1 MTLTQVKKLAN
12 AADKAIAVGRPLN
25 RHICVHWEAA
35 GLSDREAMAATTAFL
50 KYLREWLRGQT
61 AYLWTRENGGGKG
74 SHVHILAHIPDAK
87 RMSGALSRR
96 WVQRC
101 TIRTYR
107 AGAIF
112 SRKIAGAGQPDG
124 ALYAQNLSKVL
135 AYVLKGARPEAAASL
150 GIAQEHGGEVI
161 GKRCGTSRNIAV

>member
-1 MTLTQVKKLAN
+1 
-12 AADKAIAVGRPLN
+12 
-25 RHICVHWEAA
+25 
-35 GLSDREAMAATTAFL
+35 
-50 KYLREWLRGQT
+50 
-61 AYLWTRENGGGKG
+61 
-74 SHVHILAHIPDAK
+74 
-87 RMSGALSRR
+87 MSGALSRR

-135 AYVLKGARPEAAASL
+135 AYVLKGADPNAAAAL
-150 GIAQEHGGEVI
+150 GIAHEHGGEVI
-161 GKRCGTSRNIAV
+161 GKRCGTSRSIG